1 MCFTGDLQHPEALEK
16 ATDEDEFLRKL
27 ADAIEEETGIVPL
40 DRLARALL
48 PYPDC
53 GRKIFDS
60 YDAFLAALS
69 DRSRREALEKLAFE
83 AAAEDS
89 VYRELRETSHV
100 YRDAIAELFFERDPV
115 LRDLIRRFG
124 VF

>member
-1 MCFTGDLQHPEALEK
+1 
-16 ATDEDEFLRKL
+16 
-27 ADAIEEETGIVPL
+27 VPL

-60 YDAFLAALS
+60 YEAFLAVLS
-69 DRSRREALEKLAFE
+69 DRGKREALEKLAFE

-89 VYRELRETSHV
+89 VYSELREASHV
-100 YRDAIAELFFERDPV
+100 YRDAMAELFFDRDPV
-115 LRDLIRRFG
+115 LRDVIRKFG

>member
-1 MCFTGDLQHPEALEK
+1 LERV
-16 ATDEDEFLRKL
+16 TDEDEFLRKL

-40 DRLARALL
+40 DRLARVVL

-60 YDAFLAALS
+60 YEAFLATLS
-69 DRSRREALEKLAFE
+69 DRGKREALEKLAFE
-83 AAAEDS
+83 AAATDS
-89 VYRELRETSHV
+89 VYRELRETSHL
-100 YRDAIAELFFERDPV
+100 YRDAIAELFFDRDPV